1 MSRARTRNARAVV
14 SIAATLIV
22 VILTATPLQA
32 QAASSERAA
41 REVIEAFR
49 SALRAGDST
58 AVISLLHPEVR
69 IYEGGH
75 AETRDE
81 YRSGHLRGD
90 IAFLRAVTSEKT
102 WDHLEVEGDLAL
114 YMSEDRKT
122 GTYRDREIDSRGT
135 ETIVLAMTPEG
146 WRIRHIHWSSR

>member
-1 MSRARTRNARAVV
+1 MSRARPAVPFLAMV
-14 SIAATLIV
+14 LAA
-22 VILTATPLQA
+22 ACF
-32 QAASSERAA
+32 AAPMQGQDSSEEQAVRDVVASFHA
-41 REVIEAFR
+41 
-49 SALRAGDST
+49 ALRGGDST
-58 AVISLLHPEVR
+58 TVVGMLHPDVR

-90 IAFLRAVTSEKT
+90 IAFLQAVQSEKT
-102 WDHLEVEGDLAL
+102 WDQVVIEGDLAL

-135 ETIVLAMTPEG
+135 ETLVLVMTAEG

>member
-1 MSRARTRNARAVV
+1 MTRARNAVPLFAMVLV
-14 SIAATLIV
+14 AASLAAPTH
-22 VILTATPLQA
+22 AQDGSSE
-32 QAASSERAA
+32 QAARTVVES
-41 REVIEAFR
+41 FH

-58 AVISLLHPEVR
+58 TVINLLHPDVR

-90 IAFLRAVTSEKT
+90 IAFLQAVESETT
-102 WDHLEVEGDLAL
+102 WDQVVIDGELAV
-114 YMSEDRKT
+114 YMSEDQKT
-122 GTYRDREIDSRGT
+122 GTYRDREIDSSGT
-135 ETIVLAMTPEG
+135 ETIVLLMTPNG